1 MKYPK
6 NRPVLFEYESYRP
19 FIKDMIEYLKESNSS
34 LDSFR
39 AVSVHLGFRSQSL
52 LSMIISAER
61 NLTSENIDK
70 LTRGLELNKKESRYF
85 LNLVNFEQASTIE
98 EKSYYSHQLILANV
112 GANSSQIKKAQ
123 LKYLTDLHYITIRE
137 MTNIRNFEENPE
149 KIAKSL
155 IPSIGVAKVK
165 KAIKELEKF
174 NYLKRNQE
182 GKVVGAEEIVTTGD
196 VGQWDK
202 IKLNALRK
210 LHKQMGE
217 LAVEHLSKG
226 DPKERNIS
234 GVTVTLSKSKFT
246 RITALLAELRREI
259 LKIENENEPDIGK
272 DDQEVYRINL
282 QLFPLTKW
290 NKKGGKK

>member
-6 NRPVLFEYESYRP
+6 DRPVLFEYESFRP
-19 FIKDMIEYLKESNSS
+19 FIKDMVEYQIETSKS
-34 LDSFR
+34 LNSFR

-52 LSMIISAER
+52 LSMIISGER
-61 NLTSENIDK
+61 NLSAENMEK
-70 LTRGLELNKKESRYF
+70 LAKGLKLGKKETRYF
-85 LNLVNFEQASTIE
+85 SNLVSFEQANTIE

-112 GANSSQIKKAQ
+112 SSNSSQIKKAQ
-123 LKYLTDLHYITIRE
+123 LKYLTELHYITIRE
-137 MTNIRNFEENPE
+137 MTNLRNFEENPE

-155 IPSIGVAKVK
+155 IPSVGVTKVK
-165 KAIKELEKF
+165 KAIQELEKF
-174 NYLKRNQE
+174 NYLKRDSE

-202 IKLNALRK
+202 IKLNALKK

-246 RITALLAELRREI
+246 RVAALLAELRREI
-259 LKIENENEPDIGK
+259 LKVENENEPDIGK
-272 DDQEVYRINL
+272 NDQEVYRINL

>member
-19 FIKDMIEYLKESNSS
+19 FIKDMAEYLKESKEN

-52 LSMIISAER
+52 LSMIISGER
-61 NLTSENIDK
+61 NLTSENIEK
-70 LTRGLELNKKESRYF
+70 LSKGLELNKKETRYF
-85 LNLVNFEQASTIE
+85 SNLVNFEQAVTIE
-98 EKSYYSHQLILANV
+98 EKSFYSHQLILANV
-112 GANSSQIKKAQ
+112 GSNSSQIKKAQ
-123 LKYLTDLHYITIRE
+123 LKYLTELHYITIRE

-155 IPSIGVAKVK
+155 VPSIGVTKVK
-165 KAIKELEKF
+165 RAIKELEKF
-174 NYLKRNQE
+174 NYLKRDKQ

-196 VGQWDK
+196 VGHWDK
-202 IKLNALRK
+202 IKLNALKK

-217 LAVEHLSKG
+217 LATEHLSKG
-226 DPKERNIS
+226 DPKDRNIS
-234 GVTVTLSKSKFT
+234 GVTVTLSKTKFT
-246 RITALLAELRREI
+246 RVAALLAELRREV
-259 LKIENENEPDIGK
+259 LKIENENEPDIGR